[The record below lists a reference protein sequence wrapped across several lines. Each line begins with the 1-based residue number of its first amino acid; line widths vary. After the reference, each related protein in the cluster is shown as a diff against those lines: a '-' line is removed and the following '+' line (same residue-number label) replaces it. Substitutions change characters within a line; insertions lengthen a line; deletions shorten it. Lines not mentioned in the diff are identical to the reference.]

1 VTTGL
6 DPGVG
11 AMRYRVCGLTLI
23 SDAPLPE
30 LTPFTDP
37 ESHGETGIHV
47 RFGMR
52 RDEEASPSHWFM
64 SWTLPTGEL
73 WLSCAKEADGYRLR
87 FPDLADFLVD
97 FEGLE
102 IVCEAWPETPPATIR
117 HLLLD
122 QVLPLVLTLRGQQA
136 LHATAV
142 LTPHGVCAFAGP
154 AGAGKS
160 TLAASFLL
168 AGYPVLSDDCL
179 VLEEDRQTILATPA
193 YPGLRLWDDTLVALG
208 EALRLSLPVAHYTSK
223 QRVFA
228 LDQGGAFPSN
238 PHPVA
243 RIYCLERGRE
253 MEGAEDPHN
262 PIIED
267 LSHRD
272 GFMKLLTSTFQLDI
286 ADRTMLLR
294 QFHFLERVVAHVPIR
309 RLRIPD
315 TFSSLPAV
323 RETILADLKHR

>member
-1 VTTGL
+1 
-6 DPGVG
+6 
-11 AMRYRVCGLTLI
+11 MRYRVCGLTLI
-23 SDAPLPE
+23 SDASLPE
-30 LTPFTDP
+30 LTPLTDP
-37 ESHGETGIHV
+37 ESHGATGIRV

-73 WLSCAKEADGYRLR
+73 WLSCAKETRGYRLR

-102 IVCEAWPETPPATIR
+102 IACEAWPETPPATIR

-122 QVLPLVLTLRGQQA
+122 QVLPLVLTLRGRQA

-179 VLEEDRQTILATPA
+179 VLDEDHQSILATPA

-228 LDQGGAFPSN
+228 LDQGGAFLSN

-243 RIYCLERGRE
+243 RIYCLEWQSE
-253 MEGAEDPHN
+253 MKGAESLHN

-272 GFMKLLTSTFQLDI
+272 GFMKLITSTFLLDI
-286 ADRTMLLR
+286 ADPMMLAR
-294 QFHFLERVVAHVPIR
+294 QFHFLERVVSRVPIR

-315 TFSSLPAV
+315 TFLSLPAV
-323 RETILADLKHR
+323 RETILADLNHR